1 MSTLAPVMVTPAW
14 TLVYDTLVSGDF
26 TGLVSTSASGGA
38 RLFVGPSK
46 PDSDLF
52 GTYFTCHQDVTL
64 SASEGDKLYARC
76 PSGSAGIIM
85 DSSLVI
91 GGSSAGGS
99 SSVSGGILLT
109 QAENA
114 IKAGRMFEASWSAPL
129 ISPGTGA
136 VITIQTGAGGFTL
149 KNLTAQFDGASM
161 ELRLYRDA
169 ETSNGI
175 EIPALNLNDVAQ
187 TQASAVIS
195 QSPDIADYGFPAATY
210 VYAVKGQEC
219 RAPERI
225 LKPNTAYLMTAF
237 NNSDAAQRMSGYL
250 SWIESD

>member
-52 GTYFTCHQDVTL
+52 GTYFTCHQGVTL

-91 GGSSAGGS
+91 GGTSAGGS
-99 SSVSGGILLT
+99 SVSGGVLLT
-109 QAENA
+109 QAESA

-129 ISPGTGA
+129 ITPGTGA
-136 VITIQTGAGGFTL
+136 VITIQTGPGGFLL

-161 ELRLYRDA
+161 ELRLHRDA

-175 EIPALNLNDVAQ
+175 EIPSLNLNDVTQ

-225 LKPNTAYLMTAF
+225 LKPNTNYLLMAF
-237 NNSDAAQRMSGYL
+237 NSSDAAQRMAGYL
-250 SWIESD
+250 SWIEND